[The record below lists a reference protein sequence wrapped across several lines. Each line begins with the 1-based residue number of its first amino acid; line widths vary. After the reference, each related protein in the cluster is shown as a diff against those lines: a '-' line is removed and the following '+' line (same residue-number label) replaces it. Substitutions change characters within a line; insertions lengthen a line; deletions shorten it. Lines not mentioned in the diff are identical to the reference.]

1 MVQVVPEGSGEEA
14 KGERRMKFYV
24 EGFRANPNGE
34 TPVSSVIFAQ
44 SVKDAHEE
52 WEKRFPYTFLVS
64 ITRLEDE

>member
-1 MVQVVPEGSGEEA
+1 
-14 KGERRMKFYV
+14 MKFYV
-24 EGFRANPNGE
+24 EGFRANPSGE

-44 SVKDAHEE
+44 SVKEAHEE

>member
-1 MVQVVPEGSGEEA
+1 VVPEGPGKTA

-44 SVKDAHEE
+44 SVKEAHEE